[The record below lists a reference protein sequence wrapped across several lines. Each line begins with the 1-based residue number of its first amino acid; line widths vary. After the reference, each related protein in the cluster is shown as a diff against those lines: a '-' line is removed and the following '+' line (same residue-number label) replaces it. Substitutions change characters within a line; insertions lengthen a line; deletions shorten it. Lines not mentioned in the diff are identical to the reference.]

1 MNGYSW
7 DTDLLDKICNCFSKI
22 YFCIV
27 SVIWTYNPSSSICSI
42 TECPD
47 PCFVL
52 MAAFLIISSLM
63 YANMIHCHKL
73 GTLLKKA
80 LVQVFSCEFC
90 KTFESTLST
99 MRTTWKGGE
108 IHPKCKAKR
117 KVEGFYRNESKT
129 CRFKKVSFLFK
140 GGFPSRSPAS
150 SASYKIKKGTCLF
163 IRDMINFDV
172 ICFICI
178 ALNRVAMVNQ
188 WVSKIH
194 DYQNFS

>member
-27 SVIWTYNPSSSICSI
+27 SVIWTYNPSSSIYSI

-80 LVQVFSCEFC
+80 LAQVFPCEFC

-99 MRTTWKGGE
+99 MRTTWKWGE
-108 IHPKCKAKR
+108 IHPKFKAKR
-117 KVEGFYRNESKT
+117 KGEGFYRNEES

-150 SASYKIKKGTCLF
+150 CASYKIKKGTCLF